1 MSEQIVDQRELT
13 MSVLM
18 TPDMANFSGNVRG
31 SVLLKLLDQ
40 VAFKQPIHVRRDG
53 HFLRQRQP
61 RWPHFDGGGHQG
73 CDGNI
78 LERRGHHTN
87 SCYFTMVAYDS
98 KREGHTTPSPFT
110 CHGVDVS
117 A

>member
-31 SVLLKLLDQ
+31 GVLLKLLDQ
-40 VAFKQPIHVRRDG
+40 VAFKQPIHVGRDG

-78 LERRGHHTN
+78 LERRVHHTN

-110 CHGVDVS
+110 CH